1 MTDLRELRPYL
12 KWFGVSI
19 DSFDPKTN
27 EKIGRIGN
35 RRLTVHDLLE
45 SVNHL
50 GYTLKINTVVNAY
63 NWSED
68 MNESLADYKPERWKV
83 FQALRVQGQNDKN
96 WDEIKCSKEQFN
108 HFIKNHQRMN
118 PIIEDNSKMIG
129 SYLLI
134 DPLGR
139 MFENSK
145 GKHSYSKS
153 LIEGDFQELYDSLDF
168 DYDNFI
174 KEVNTNINEKFKREC
189 EET

>member
-1 MTDLRELRPYL
+1 
-12 KWFGVSI
+12 
-19 DSFDPKTN
+19 
-27 EKIGRIGN
+27 
-35 RRLTVHDLLE
+35 
-45 SVNHL
+45 
-50 GYTLKINTVVNAY
+50 
-63 NWSED
+63 

-145 GKHSYSKS
+145 GKHSYIKS